1 MRNRLLLLIIPVLLF
16 SCMQKPKP
24 VAQASAETREPVA
37 IQYVAVP
44 TLKIHASPSETSDV
58 ITKYGFGETV
68 SVLSHQGQWAEL
80 RMFDNSSGWALA
92 GELMN
97 ADKYGE
103 VVNDTPKFY
112 VAPQA
117 VPGGRSHGEITM
129 QAKVN
134 TDGTVISVVTV
145 KNTTGSKA
153 LGDQNAAALQAA
165 QFYPITQKGQR
176 MTFYYTHN
184 VYY

>member
-1 MRNRLLLLIIPVLLF
+1 MRNRLLLLIIPILLF

-24 VAQASAETREPVA
+24 VAQASPESRSPVA

-44 TLKIHASPSETSDV
+44 TLKVHAAPTATAGIV
-58 ITKYGFGETV
+58 TKYGFGETV
-68 SVLSHQGQWAEL
+68 SVLSHRGEWAEL
-80 RMFDNSSGWALA
+80 RMFDNSSGWVLA
-92 GELMN
+92 NELVN
-97 ADKYGE
+97 ADQ
-103 VVNDTPKFY
+103 VATLADNTPKFY

-117 VPGGRSHGEITM
+117 VPGGRAHGEIQL

-134 TDGTVISVVTV
+134 TDGTVITVTTV

-153 LGDQNAAALQAA
+153 LGEQNAAALQQA
-165 QFYPITQKGQR
+165 QFYPISQKGQR
-176 MTFYYTHN
+176 MTFFYTHN

>member
-1 MRNRLLLLIIPVLLF
+1 MRNRLLLLIIPILLF

-24 VAQASAETREPVA
+24 VAQAPEAREPVA
-37 IQYVAVP
+37 ILYVAVP
-44 TLKIHASPSETSDV
+44 TLQVHAAASETSPV

-68 SVLSHQGQWAEL
+68 SVLSHNANWAEL
-80 RMFDNSSGWALA
+80 RMFDNSSGWVQANQ
-92 GELMN
+92 LMN
-97 ADKYGE
+97 AEQAKAL
-103 VVNDTPKFY
+103 VSDTPHFY

-117 VPGGRSHGEITM
+117 VDGGRAHGEIAL

-134 TDGTVISVVTV
+134 TDGTVIDVVTT

-153 LGDQNAAALQAA
+153 LADKNAAALQQA

-176 MTFYYTHN
+176 MTFFYTHS